1 MLPKTVQTC
10 INPPKDLGFV
20 KDKKQM
26 ILMIDNYD
34 SFTYNVVQ
42 YCRELGADLKIIRND
57 EMSVEEIERLNPEK
71 IIISPGPASPDEA
84 GVTLEVIEYFK
95 DKLPILG
102 ICLGHQSIAQ
112 VFGGNVVRAKNM
124 MHGKTSVMRQQNSC
138 AVFKNL
144 PQEFRATRYHSLI
157 VDKNTL
163 PDTIEPMAYSTD
175 DDEIMALKIKG
186 KEIYGV
192 QFHPESIMSEYGHE
206 IIGNFLNL

>member
-1 MLPKTVQTC
+1 MQEVYY
-10 INPPKDLGFV
+10 INLGFSL
-20 KDKKQM
+20 

-34 SFTYNVVQ
+34 SFTYNIVQ

-57 EMSVEEIERLNPEK
+57 EMSVEEIQKLNPEK
-71 IIISPGPASPDEA
+71 IIISPGPASPNEA
-84 GVTLEVIEYFK
+84 GITLDVIEYFK

-112 VFGGNVVRAKNM
+112 VFGGDVVRAKNM
-124 MHGKTSVMRQQNSC
+124 MHGKTSQMKQVDDC
-138 AVFKNL
+138 VIFKDL

-163 PDTIEPMAYSTD
+163 PDVIEPTAYSMD
-175 DDEIMALKIKG
+175 DEEIMALKIKDRD
-186 KEIYGV
+186 IYGI

-206 IIGNFLNL
+206 MIGNFLKL